1 MRLLKQQQKL
11 WSPLYRGPKIDIPRD
26 CYWTCFY
33 KNKKLRDSKKVFY
46 FEWENENRE
55 LTHNKKIK

>member
-46 FEWENENRE
+46 FDATVPESPDFVQN
-55 LTHNKKIK
+55 